1 MIKNEDEGNLLSDLY
16 STTEIEQI
24 KKDAL
29 LISKKTFEVTQRLIF
44 IGQQKV
50 VSKEDKQYVEMAKA
64 RFMDDELNSD

>member
-1 MIKNEDEGNLLSDLY
+1 MIKNENKGNLLSDLY

-44 IGQQKV
+44 IGQ
-50 VSKEDKQYVEMAKA
+50 
-64 RFMDDELNSD
+64 